1 MKNVAAVNSNSNNV
15 LLDLIRKILFDK
27 NNYLILISAFFL
39 GNNNI
44 CGGILPLGAIFFN
57 VCSRTLGTNY
67 LIAGAVLLG
76 TFVKGSLEL
85 VYINIACML
94 LFIGFGFLT
103 RNDNSKLHK
112 KAAILTFATLI
123 VPQLLLAGLHGFLL
137 YDILKAFFISF
148 VGFTVFFIFS
158 YSVPVISGNVKRA
171 LLTGEEC
178 ISIAITG
185 ALVLFGIG
193 AAQVFGFSL
202 RNILCIF
209 ILLLFS
215 YKCGA
220 GAGAATG
227 AVIGLITG
235 ISRELTPAVT
245 GAYALCGTLAGIIGN
260 IGKVGSA
267 LGFIMG
273 NMIISAYLNGS
284 TETMIYLKEVIVA
297 AILFIALP
305 GKIIDRIAGQ
315 FRRDSS
321 ILNDARG
328 YSNRIRDITVE
339 KLEKFSFAFGQI
351 SKTFGEIAE
360 TKVSDNKQDINV
372 LFDRVADRVCSS
384 CSLCMHCWER
394 NFYDTYQVMFK
405 IIENLEMKGRV
416 EEKDIPAHFVE
427 KCARVSDFVNAVNN
441 MYELFRVGVLWKSK
455 LSESRSIISR
465 QFEGMA
471 RVVSSLA
478 DEINT
483 KVSFLTPVE
492 DQVMAA
498 LSKAGIKAREVTA
511 YENISGKYE
520 INLIHDACGGS
531 RSCIST
537 IERVVS
543 DTVGRK
549 MMREDEECHSCKDGT
564 CSLKLVEMENL
575 RITTG
580 IARLPKYGSKVSG
593 DSFTFLNS
601 GKGKY
606 TIALSDGMGTG
617 YGASVQS
624 KATVSMLEN
633 LMESGFD
640 KDMAVSMINSVL
652 VLKSDEDNPC
662 TIDISTVDLFS
673 GDVEFVKIGAAPT
686 FIKSD
691 GKVEIVRS
699 ASLPAGVLP
708 GVDAEL
714 AKKTI
719 DSGDMIIM
727 VTDGIIDSLA
737 GDEPGDR
744 RLIKLLQELNSL
756 NPQQVANEIVNEAN
770 KCCDEKPCDDLTALV
785 AKAWKKPN

>member
-1 MKNVAAVNSNSNNV
+1 MKTVTVANSSNAFLDFARRV
-15 LLDLIRKILFDK
+15 LLEK
-27 NNYLILISAFFL
+27 NNFLILISAFLL

-44 CGGILPLGAIFFN
+44 GGGILPLGAIFFN
-57 VCSRTLGTNY
+57 ACSRTLGTNY
-67 LIAGAVLLG
+67 LIAAAVLLG
-76 TFVKGSLEL
+76 AITKGSIEL
-85 VYINIACML
+85 IYINIACML
-94 LFIGFGFLT
+94 LFVGFGFLT

-112 KAAILTFATLI
+112 KAGVLTFAALI
-123 VPQLLLAGLHGFLL
+123 VPQLLLSGLQGFLL
-137 YDILKAFFISF
+137 YDILRAIFSSFI
-148 VGFTVFFIFS
+148 GFTVFFIFN
-158 YSVPVISGNVKRA
+158 YSVPVISGTGKKA
-171 LLTGEEC
+171 ILTGEEC
-178 ISIAITG
+178 ISTAITG
-185 ALVLFGIG
+185 AMLLFGVG
-193 AAQVFGFSL
+193 AVQIFGFSL
-202 RNILCIF
+202 RNVLCIVV
-209 ILLLFS
+209 LLLLS
-215 YKCGA
+215 YKCGV

-227 AVIGLITG
+227 AAVGLITG
-235 ISRELTPAVT
+235 ISYEVTPSAI
-245 GAYALCGTLAGIIGN
+245 GAYALCGMLAGILGN

-267 LGFIMG
+267 LGFMMG
-273 NMIISAYLNGS
+273 NMIIASYLNGS
-284 TETMIYLKEVIVA
+284 TETMLYLKEVIA
-297 AILFIALP
+297 AAVLFLVIP
-305 GKIIDRIAGQ
+305 PRIIDSIVGP
-315 FRRDSS
+315 FKKDSS
-321 ILNDARG
+321 IFSDRRG
-328 YSNRIRDITVE
+328 YSNRIRDLTVE
-339 KLEKFSFAFGQI
+339 KLEKFSSAFGQI

-360 TKVSDNKQDINV
+360 TKATDSKQDINV

-405 IIENLEMKGRV
+405 IIESLELKGRV
-416 EEKDIPAHFVE
+416 EEKDIPSHFVD
-427 KCARVSDFVNAVNN
+427 KCARVGDFVNAVNN
-441 MYELFRVGVLWKSK
+441 MYELFRVGVLWKSR

-478 DEINT
+478 EEINT
-483 KVSFLTPVE
+483 KVSFLGHVE
-492 DQVMAA
+492 DQAAAA
-498 LSKAGIKAREVTA
+498 LNKVGIKVREITV
-511 YENISGKYE
+511 YENKSGKYE
-520 INLIHDACGGS
+520 ICIIHDACGGS

-537 IERVVS
+537 IEKTVS
-543 DTVGRK
+543 DAVGRR
-549 MMREDEECHSCKDGT
+549 MTREDEECHSCKDGI
-564 CSLKLVEMENL
+564 CNLKLVEMENL

-624 KATVSMLEN
+624 KATVNMLES
-633 LMESGFD
+633 LLESGFD

-686 FIKSD
+686 FIKKQ
-691 GKVEIVRS
+691 GRVEIVRS

-714 AKKTI
+714 AKKNI

-744 RLIKLLQELNSL
+744 RLMKLLQELDSL
-756 NPQQVANEIVNEAN
+756 NPQMVASEIVNEAN

-785 AKAWKKPN
+785 AKAWKKPY